1 MNKVLL
7 DLGFIEIRWYSFF
20 ILLAILVASFIIRKE
35 AKKKN
40 MDEEKLIDLIF
51 YGLIFGI
58 LGARTYY
65 VLFNLD
71 YYLNNLL
78 EIFQIWNGGLAI
90 HGGIIAG
97 LVFIWYYS
105 KKHKI
110 NIKMFLDILVP
121 GLIIAQAIG
130 RWGNFFNQ
138 EAFGRVVELS
148 TLKKMLLP
156 NFIIEGM
163 YINGSYREPTFFY
176 ESILCLVGFAILMIF
191 RKSKKNKTGQLSAI
205 YLIWYGIIRLI
216 IEGMRSDSL
225 MLGPIKIA
233 QLVSLL
239 FIVIGIII
247 LIKSKNNKKY
257 IDDNIILDSRRK
269 LCTKK

>member
-20 ILLAILVASFIIRKE
+20 IFLAIVTACFFIFRE

-40 MDEEKLIDLIF
+40 MEEEKLIDLIF

-58 LGARTYY
+58 LGARIYY
-65 VLFNLD
+65 VLFNLS
-71 YYLNNLL
+71 YYLKNPL

-97 LVFIWYYS
+97 LIVIWHYT

-110 NIKMFLDILVP
+110 NMNLLIDMFVP
-121 GLIIAQAIG
+121 GLIIGQAIG

-138 EAFGRVVELS
+138 EAFGRIVELT
-148 TLKKMLLP
+148 TLKNMHLP
-156 NFIIEGM
+156 KFIINGM
-163 YINGSYREPTFFY
+163 YINGAYREPTFFY
-176 ESILCLVGFAILMIF
+176 ESILCLIGFIILMII
-191 RKSKKNKTGQLSAI
+191 RKTKKNKTGQLSAI

-216 IEGMRSDSL
+216 IESLRSDSL
-225 MLGPIKIA
+225 MLGPIKVA
-233 QLVSLL
+233 QLVSIT
-239 FIVIGIII
+239 FIIIGIIVF
-247 LIKSKNNKKY
+247 IKSKNSKKY
-257 IDDNIILDSRRK
+257 VDDNIALDSRRK